1 MNNMNYALVLAG
13 GQGQRMGSTNVPKQ
27 FIEVKS
33 KPILLFTLE
42 TIERNNNIDC
52 ACIVSPEEWHSQIQ
66 EWIDEH
72 GYKKIKVLVPSGT
85 DRQGS
90 VHNGLRYLS
99 DMNSNTSK
107 DDNVMI
113 MTAVCPFVAQ
123 GTIDLHFEKIKEFGG
138 CITVV
143 KAVDAITYSNDGL
156 IVNRTLQ
163 KHKMFV
169 QQGPQ
174 TFKLAQL
181 LKAHDDYVDSPYHSE
196 VNEDSELILN
206 MGSTVTMIEGDRF
219 CLKVTYPEDIAIVEA
234 LAPLFIEKEHLARRA

>member
-1 MNNMNYALVLAG
+1 MNYALVLAG
-13 GQGQRMGSTNVPKQ
+13 GQGQRMGTTNVPKQ

-33 KPILLFTLE
+33 KPILLFTLD
-42 TIERNNNIDC
+42 TIERNKNIDL
-52 ACIVSPEEWHSQIQ
+52 ACIVSPLEWHSKIQ
-66 EWIDEH
+66 EWIDEYD
-72 GYKKIKVLVPSGT
+72 YKKIKLLVPSGE

-90 VHNGLRYLS
+90 VHNGLKYLS
-99 DMNSNTSK
+99 KIKSINSK

-123 GTIDLHFEKIKEFGG
+123 ETINSHFEKIKEYEG

-143 KAVDAITYSNDGL
+143 KAVDAITYSNDGR

-174 TFKLAQL
+174 TFKLMQL
-181 LKAHDDYVDSPYHSE
+181 MKAHDEYVASPYHSE

-206 MGSTVTMIEGDRF
+206 MGSTVAMIEGDRF

-234 LAPLFIEKEHLARRA
+234 LAPLFLEKENLVRNG

>member
-1 MNNMNYALVLAG
+1 MNYALVLAG
-13 GQGQRMGSTNVPKQ
+13 GQGQRMDSTNAPKQ

-33 KPILLFTLE
+33 KPILLYTIE
-42 TIERNNNIDC
+42 TIERNDKIDC
-52 ACIVSPEEWHSQIQ
+52 ACIVSPVEWHSQVQ
-66 EWIDEH
+66 EWIDEND
-72 GYKKIKVLVPSGT
+72 YKKIRVLVPSGT

-99 DMNSNTSK
+99 DMDVNTSK

-123 GTIDLHFEKIKEFGG
+123 DTINLHFEKIKEFDG

-143 KAVDAITYSNDGL
+143 KAVDAITYSNDGY

-163 KHKMFV
+163 KQKMFV

-174 TFKLAQL
+174 TFKLMQL
-181 LKAHDDYVDSPYHSE
+181 LKAHDDYIDSPYHSE
-196 VNEDSELILN
+196 INEDSELILN
-206 MGSTVTMIEGDRF
+206 MGGAVTMIEGDRF

-234 LAPLFIEKEHLARRA
+234 LAPLFLEKENLARGRG

>member
-1 MNNMNYALVLAG
+1 MNFALVLAG
-13 GQGQRMGSTNVPKQ
+13 GHGQRMGNTYVPKQ
-27 FIEVKS
+27 FIEINS
-33 KPILLFTLE
+33 KPILLYTLE
-42 TIERNNNIDC
+42 TIERNNNFDC
-52 ACIVSPEEWHSQIQ
+52 ACIVSPIEWHSQIQ

-72 GYKKIKVLVPSGT
+72 DYKKIKALAPSGI
-85 DRQGS
+85 DRQAS
-90 VHNGLRYLS
+90 VHNGLQCIS
-99 DMNSNTSK
+99 GMNLNTSK

-123 GTIDLHFEKIKEFGG
+123 DTIDLHFNKIKEFDG

-143 KAVDAITYSNDGL
+143 KAVDAITYSNDGV
-156 IVNRTLQ
+156 IVSRTLQ

-174 TFKLAQL
+174 TFKFMQL
-181 LKAHDDYVDSPYHSE
+181 LKAHDEYVESPYHSE

-234 LAPLFIEKEHLARRA
+234 LAPLFIEKENILRRG

>member
-1 MNNMNYALVLAG
+1 MNYALVLAG

-42 TIERNNNIDC
+42 TIERNKNIDC
-52 ACIVSPEEWHSQIQ
+52 ACIVSPVEWHSQIQ

-72 GYKKIKVLVPSGT
+72 DYKKIRVLVPSGI

-90 VHNGLRYLS
+90 VHNGLCSLS
-99 DMNSNTSK
+99 DMDVNTSK

-123 GTIDLHFEKIKEFGG
+123 DTIDLHFEKIQEFDG
-138 CITVV
+138 CITVI

-156 IVNRTLQ
+156 VVNRTLQ

-174 TFKLAQL
+174 TFKLMQL
-181 LKAHDDYVDSPYHSE
+181 LKAHDEYINSPYQSE
-196 VNEDSELILN
+196 INEDSELILN

-234 LAPLFIEKEHLARRA
+234 LAPLFIEKEHLVRRR